1 VILYTY
7 FRSSAAYRARL
18 ALSLKGI
25 AYEARFVHL
34 LRDGGEQ
41 LKPGYRRLNPL
52 GRVPT
57 LIDGERVF
65 TQSVAIMEYLEEAYP
80 RPAIMPGEP
89 VARAQARAITQ
100 VLAADTQPLQNLAV
114 SRYLGQV
121 MNQPKPAIDAW
132 MRHWMNNGLAALE
145 ELLAGFAG
153 GVGSAGEGGSSSGG
167 VGSGVGSSLSGGSG
181 VSGGSAGGAVA
192 KSIAETPFCIGDF
205 PTIADICLV
214 AQCFASR
221 RLAVPIE
228 RYPRVARIEAHCR
241 ALPAFQVA
249 APERQPDFET

>member
-1 VILYTY
+1 MILYTY

-65 TQSVAIMEYLEEAYP
+65 TQSVAIMEYLEETRQAEP
-80 RPAIMPGEP
+80 IMPREP
-89 VARAQARAITQ
+89 GARARVRAITQ

-114 SRYLGQV
+114 GQYLARE
-121 MNQPKPAIDAW
+121 MHQPKQAIDDW
-132 MRHWMNNGLAALE
+132 TRHWMNNGLAAVE
-145 ELLAGFAG
+145 ELLA
-153 GVGSAGEGGSSSGG
+153 SAGS
-167 VGSGVGSSLSGGSG
+167 
-181 VSGGSAGGAVA
+181 
-192 KSIAETPFCIGDF
+192 GDF
-205 PTIADICLV
+205 SVGTHATIADICIV

-221 RLAVPIE
+221 RFEVPVE
-228 RYPRVARIEAHCR
+228 RYARVARIDAHCR
-241 ALPAFQVA
+241 SLGAFRAA
-249 APERQPDFET
+249 APDVQPDFEA